1 MCRALGRYSKGA
13 SIDGES
19 EALMERSQ
27 GNGLS
32 RPARRARNLVTLF
45 LITVLLVLAFTGL
58 AWADAWTDISDA
70 TWQGVYRVS
79 AADAFML
86 ADGYPDGTFRPDRA
100 VTSGQLA
107 KMVADGLRIPPAD
120 PATPSF
126 SDVPRGSIFYQY
138 VEGAAAAGIISG
150 YADGTFRP
158 DENIL
163 REQTNSILGLWL
175 SQEEISVLGSL
186 QGAHGYYASLVD
198 WYAAEGEDVL
208 EDFADQDRV
217 ALVHR
222 PATAYLIMRGVVLGL
237 SSGDDTYLNPDSE
250 LTRAQAVAMIL
261 RTKAKQIAPNPATGL
276 LLNGRQL
283 NPQGE
288 LVTLGNFPTG
298 GAVTADGRFL
308 WTVSTGQGYNDIRIV
323 DTASKRVVQTIPMAG
338 ASGGIALDSARQ
350 LAYVS
355 GVTYS
360 RWQPSRITLP
370 GAAGNCVLVY
380 KWAVADG
387 QAAFLRVI
395 PVPPPPGAPMVQA
408 FPAANYPD
416 AWPQELAVSPDG
428 GRLLVPLNLADSA
441 AVIDLNNADQVRYV
455 PMGSGSYPFAA
466 AVLPDG
472 RTGLV
477 SNEATGTLSV
487 VDLQRAVKLRD
498 ITVGPPLSH
507 PLGVVVD
514 RAGARAYVALSS
526 LDEVVVVDLH
536 SWSVECTISVGR
548 SAGLGTMP
556 VAVALSPDESRLFV
570 AESGVDAI
578 AVIRLPSAQTTS
590 ALEWTL
596 VGDIP
601 VAEDPQVVLTAPS
614 NGDDGAQLMYVA
626 ARGLGVGSNPSGPV
640 PTNPSDP
647 IFWAFNSAFAPTT
660 DVFGPNSGT
669 TYLPAMVTGRAG
681 LMPLPSDDLVK
692 QLTPAALRQIQ
703 PVGAQAAPAGTPLR
717 AGGPIEHVFFVVRE
731 NRSYD
736 QLLGDVSRGNGNP
749 QLTIFGQNVTPNLHS
764 LVTRFPLLDS
774 VFANSEASIQGH
786 FWTAAAIVPDYVDR
800 NWVHEYAG
808 RGRPNDFGVF
818 AVTFPGNGFLFDQ
831 AERQGIS
838 YFNYGEAIAGVTPNI
853 ADRNQSPALRAEEMR
868 VAANSDLGP
877 TLTPNGTFPSDLT
890 IGTALDGGQIF
901 DSSLPAGAPAGSYS
915 HIDSFRA
922 RFNSQLATGTVPALN
937 YICLTCDHTRGTQPG
952 YPIPTAM
959 VADSDLAIGQL
970 VEMIS
975 HSSIWSSSAIFIVED
990 DSQDGADH
998 VDAHRIPVAVVSPYA
1013 RQGAV
1018 IHTRYDLLSVV
1029 RSIELIIGM
1038 NPLSLND
1045 ALATPMYDVFTSEPL
1060 NASPVDAIPAN
1071 IDLLTYNTPA
1081 APWVALSAGL
1091 PLDKID
1097 AVPQRVLDA
1106 ILWKTVHGLDS
1117 TPPPPGPN
1125 AEYEE

>member
-1 MCRALGRYSKGA
+1 MNRSVTN
-13 SIDGES
+13 
-19 EALMERSQ
+19 EA
-27 GNGLS
+27 S
-32 RPARRARNLVTLF
+32 RPVHAARSLLF
-45 LITVLLVLAFTGL
+45 LSTLAIVLFLAFTGF
-58 AWADAWTDISDA
+58 AAAGTWSDISDA
-70 TWQGVYRVS
+70 VWQGAYQVS
-79 AADAFML
+79 PADAFML
-86 ADGYPDGTFRPDRA
+86 ADGFPDGTFRPDRP
-100 VTSGQLA
+100 VTSGQLT
-107 KMVADGLRIPPAD
+107 KMVVDGLSIPLAD

-126 SDVPRGSIFYQY
+126 SDVPRDSIFYRY
-138 VEGAAAAGIISG
+138 IEGAVADGIVSG
-150 YADGTFRP
+150 YPDHTFRP
-158 DENIL
+158 NEDIV
-163 REQTNSILGLWL
+163 RQQTNSILGLWL
-175 SQEEISVLGSL
+175 AKEEIAVLGSL
-186 QGAHGYYASLVD
+186 QGAHGYFSSLVD

-208 EDFADQDRV
+208 ASFADEAQV
-217 ALVHR
+217 APVHR
-222 PATAYLIMRGVVLGL
+222 PATAYLVMRGVVLGV
-237 SSGDDTYLNPDSE
+237 SSGGDTYLNPDGE
-250 LTRAQAVAMIL
+250 LTRAQAVALIL

-283 NPQGE
+283 NPEGVQ
-288 LVTLGNFPTG
+288 VPLGNFPTG

-308 WTVSTGQGYNDIRIV
+308 WTVSTGQGYNDVRIV
-323 DTASKRVVQTIPMAG
+323 DIASQSVVQTIPLAG
-338 ASGGIALDSARQ
+338 ASGGVALDSAHQ
-350 LAYVS
+350 LAYIS

-360 RWQPSRITLP
+360 RWQPSRKTLP

-380 KWAVADG
+380 SWAAADG
-387 QAAFLRVI
+387 QASFVRVI
-395 PVPPPPGAPMVQA
+395 SVPPPPGAPIVQS

-416 AWPQELAVSPDG
+416 AWPQKLAVSPDG
-428 GRLLVPLNLADSA
+428 SRLLVPLNLADSA
-441 AVIDLNNADQVRYV
+441 AVVDLNNSDQVRYV

-487 VDLQRAVKLRD
+487 VDLQTAVKLRD

-507 PLGVVVD
+507 PEGIAVD
-514 RAGARAYVALSS
+514 RAGARAYVALSA

-536 SWSVECTISVGR
+536 SWSVERTISVGR

-556 VAVALSPDESRLFV
+556 VAVALSPDETRLFV

-578 AVIRLPSAQTTS
+578 AVVRLPGAETTP

-601 VAEDPQVVLTAPS
+601 VAEDPQVVLTS
-614 NGDDGAQLMYVA
+614 TSGSDGAQLVYVA
-626 ARGLGVGSNPSGPV
+626 ARGVGVGPNPTGPV
-640 PTNPSDP
+640 PTDPLDP
-647 IFWAFNSAFAPTT
+647 IFWAFNTTVAPST
-660 DVFGPNSGT
+660 DVFAPDSGT
-669 TYLPAMVTGRAG
+669 TYLPAMVAGRAG
-681 LMPLPSDDLVK
+681 LMSLPSDELVRL
-692 QLTPAALRQIQ
+692 LTPVALRQLQ
-703 PVGAQAAPAGTPLR
+703 PVGVQAAPAGTPLR
-717 AGGPIEHVFFVVRE
+717 SDGPIKHVFFVVRE

-736 QLLGDVSRGNGNP
+736 QLLGDVSRGNGDP

-786 FWTAAAIVPDYVDR
+786 YWTAATIVPDYVDR

-838 YFNYGEAIAGVTPNI
+838 YFNYGEAISADAPNVP
-853 ADRNQSPALRAEEMR
+853 DRDQSLTVRAEEQR
-868 VAANSDLGP
+868 VAAHSDLGP
-877 TLTPNGTFPSDLT
+877 TLTPNGTFPSDLS
-890 IGTALDGGQIF
+890 IGTALDGGEIF

-922 RFNSQLATGTVPALN
+922 RFYAQLAAGTVPTFS
-937 YICLTCDHTRGTQPG
+937 YVCLTCDHTRGTQPG

-959 VADSDLAIGQL
+959 VADNDLAIGQL
-970 VEMIS
+970 VDMIS
-975 HSSIWSSSAIFIVED
+975 HSNIWSSSAIFIVED

-1018 IHTRYDLLSVV
+1018 IHTRYDLVSVV
-1029 RSIELIIGM
+1029 RSMELIMGM
-1038 NPLSLND
+1038 DPLSLND
-1045 ALATPMYDVFTSEPL
+1045 ALASPMYDAFTSEPL
-1060 NASPVDAIPAN
+1060 NAAPVDAIPAN
-1071 IDLLTYNTPA
+1071 IRLLTYNTQ
-1081 APWVALSAGL
+1081 APPWPALSAGL
-1091 PLDKID
+1091 TLGLVDS
-1097 AVPQRVLDA
+1097 VPQQVLDA
-1106 ILWKTVHGLDS
+1106 ILWKSVHGPDS

-1125 AEYEE
+1125 AEYED